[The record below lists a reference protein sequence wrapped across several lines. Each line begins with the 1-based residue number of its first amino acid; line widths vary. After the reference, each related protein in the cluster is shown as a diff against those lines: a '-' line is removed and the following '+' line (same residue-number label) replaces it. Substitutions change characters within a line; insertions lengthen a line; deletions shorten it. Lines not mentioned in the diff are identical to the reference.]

1 MRQLVKLVGASL
13 CVCLFASVSCSG
25 DSKSPAAPS
34 TSVSA
39 TLTVTVAGTG
49 TGTVTSNPAGV
60 SCPSDCTASY
70 DTGAAVTLTAAADSD
85 STFAGWSGDCSGSAE
100 TASVTMAAAR
110 SCTATFDEQFTL
122 TVTVAGTGTGT
133 VTSSPGDISC
143 PSDCTASYDTGTAVT
158 LTAAEDI
165 GMTFSVWGGDCSG
178 SAETASVTMSTSRSC
193 TATFDDPSLYAVFAV
208 TIYPNESDLELIE
221 GRVLLDGSTV
231 FDQDCSVSSGCFD
244 DTTALHMTNED
255 DPTSINAG
263 DHTLGVEI
271 MKHEATG
278 AGACVICSFAYSEV
292 SVMILDST
300 GDTVQEIY
308 LPYKTK
314 AIEPGDDVVY
324 WPFTVD

>member
-1 MRQLVKLVGASL
+1 MRQLVKFVGASL
-13 CVCLFASVSCSG
+13 CVCLFALVSCSG

-49 TGTVTSNPAGV
+49 SGTVTSNPAGV
-60 SCPSDCTASY
+60 SCPSDCIATYA
-70 DTGAAVTLTAAADSD
+70 TGTVVTLTAAVGSD
-85 STFAGWSGDCSGSAE
+85 GSTFAGWSGDCSGSAE
-100 TASVTMAAAR
+100 TASVTMAAA
-110 SCTATFDEQFTL
+110 
-122 TVTVAGTGTGT
+122 
-133 VTSSPGDISC
+133 
-143 PSDCTASYDTGTAVT
+143 
-158 LTAAEDI
+158 
-165 GMTFSVWGGDCSG
+165 
-178 SAETASVTMSTSRSC
+178 RSC

-300 GDTVQEIY
+300 GDIVQEIY
-308 LPYKTK
+308 LPYKTY